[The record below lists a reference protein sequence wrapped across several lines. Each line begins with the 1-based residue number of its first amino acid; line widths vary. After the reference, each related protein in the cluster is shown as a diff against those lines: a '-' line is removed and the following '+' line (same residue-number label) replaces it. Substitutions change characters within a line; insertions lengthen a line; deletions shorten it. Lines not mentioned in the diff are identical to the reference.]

1 MFNSSDIHTVT
12 DFSRTRAEHIKRL
25 MESKR
30 PEILTVNGNAAV
42 VVQDAE
48 TYERM
53 ASLAEY
59 AESIQNIRQA
69 LTEEGRPLDHVTFVF
84 RDITIPCFLW
94 RLKLYFHLILL
105 KLKSQRRLNPCTDL
119 SHNIIQHFIPK
130 IRVHLFYHQ
139 RLLNLHAHIVII
151 NILR

>member
-12 DFSRTRAEHIKRL
+12 DFSRKPAEHIKRL
-25 MESKR
+25 MDSKR
-30 PEILTVNGNAAV
+30 PEILTVNGKAAV

-69 LTEEGRPLDHVTFVF
+69 LSEEGRPLEQFTKAFEAKHGIK
-84 RDITIPCFLW
+84 R
-94 RLKLYFHLILL
+94 
-105 KLKSQRRLNPCTDL
+105 
-119 SHNIIQHFIPK
+119 
-130 IRVHLFYHQ
+130 
-139 RLLNLHAHIVII
+139 
-151 NILR
+151 